1 MVKKPHVSKIESKGR
16 PDSII
21 ANESWRRY
29 LLRNDSSVV
38 DSCFGQLKSH
48 VTCTNCGNE
57 SVTFDEY
64 SSLSLPLP
72 VRNTKSISMV
82 VQLLPLGSVPL
93 RLELE
98 VEVTATMSQ
107 LQGILVARLQQHGY
121 LLGDT
126 VDDTSGSNSSESG
139 LQNAHDSCVSMSMVH
154 PDTMAES
161 AGKLMVTL
169 CDKRTY
175 GSIFGFEC
183 VFIL

>member
-72 VRNTKSISMV
+72 VRNTKCISMV

-107 LQGILVARLQQHGY
+107 LQGILVERLQQHGY
-121 LLGDT
+121 LLSETTPSPVDANDT
-126 VDDTSGSNSSESG
+126 VDTSGG
-139 LQNAHDSCVSMSMVH
+139 VLQYAHSSCVSMSMAH
-154 PDTMAES
+154 PDTITES
-161 AGKLMVTL
+161 AGNFLFTL
-169 CDKRTY
+169 
-175 GSIFGFEC
+175 
-183 VFIL
+183 

>member
-1 MVKKPHVSKIESKGR
+1 VVKKPHVSKIESKGR

-72 VRNTKSISMV
+72 VRNTKCISMV

-98 VEVTATMSQ
+98 VEVTATMGQ

-121 LLGDT
+121 LLTETTTSSVDTNDT
-126 VDDTSGSNSSESG
+126 VGTCGSSGG
-139 LQNAHDSCVSMSMVH
+139 TCGGVLQNAHSSCVSMAMAH
-154 PDTMAES
+154 PDTITES
-161 AGKLMVTL
+161 AGNFFVSFL
-169 CDKRTY
+169 
-175 GSIFGFEC
+175 IFN
-183 VFIL
+183 

>member
-1 MVKKPHVSKIESKGR
+1 MKKPHVSKIESKGR

-72 VRNTKSISMV
+72 VRNTKCITMV

-98 VEVTATMSQ
+98 VEVSATMSQ

-121 LLGDT
+121 LLTVTTSGPVDTIDT
-126 VDDTSGSNSSESG
+126 VDTSGG
-139 LQNAHDSCVSMSMVH
+139 VLQNAHDSCVSMSMAH
-154 PDTMAES
+154 PDTITES
-161 AGKLMVTL
+161 AGKFLL
-169 CDKRTY
+169 L
-175 GSIFGFEC
+175 FF
-183 VFIL
+183 